1 MTPATPDDD
10 VLVSVLVPVLDE
22 AAVIEETAAAM
33 RAQEVDGR
41 VELLFVDGGSTD
53 GTRDRLAALAAEDPS
68 IRLLENPK
76 RIVPAALNVG
86 LAAARGPYVARM
98 DAHSWYPSDYLA
110 RGIARLERGDVTW
123 VAGPAAPRGAGRW
136 SRRVAL
142 ALGSSLGQGGS
153 RKWQGEGEGAS
164 ADDEHDL
171 DTGVFAGVWRRET
184 LEQLGG
190 WDERFV
196 VNEDAEMAARVLEDG
211 GRIVCVTGMSAEY
224 APRETLRGLWRQYW
238 RFGYFRVRTARLHP
252 TAIRRQHLAAV
263 AIAGTAAVAP
273 APGRL
278 GRAAR
283 AALGLYGAALVAMTV
298 RARPEQPGDAVGV
311 PVVLA
316 VMHLSWGSG
325 FLAACARH
333 GVPWKGLARAVRGAD

>member
-1 MTPATPDDD
+1 MTPATPDED

-22 AAVIEETAAAM
+22 AAVIQETAAAM
-33 RAQEVDGR
+33 RAQLVDGT
-41 VELLFVDGGSTD
+41 VELLFVDGGSAD
-53 GTRDRLAALAAEDPS
+53 GTREQLAALAAEDPS
-68 IRLLENPK
+68 IRLLENP
-76 RIVPAALNVG
+76 RQIVPAALNVG
-86 LAAARGPYVARM
+86 LAAARGRYVARM
-98 DAHSWYPSDYLA
+98 DAHSWYPPDYLA
-110 RGIARLERGDVTW
+110 RGIERLERGDVTW
-123 VAGPAAPRGAGRW
+123 VAGPAAPRGTGRW

-142 ALGSSLGQGGS
+142 ALASSLGQGGS
-153 RKWQGEGEGAS
+153 RKWRGERAAAG
-164 ADDEHDL
+164 DDEHDL

-184 LEQLGG
+184 LERLGG

-211 GRIVCVTGMSAEY
+211 GRIVCVAAMSAEY

-252 TAIRRQHLAAV
+252 TAIRRPHLAAV
-263 AIAGTAAVAP
+263 ALAATAAATP

-283 AALGLYGAALVAMTV
+283 AGIGLYSAALVAVTV

-333 GVPWKGLARAVRGAD
+333 GVPLKALVRAVRGGP